1 MGILDE
7 MPEDGSAISVEDLAA
22 RVKASPELVGMFQ
35 RLILLPLHFVEPLA
49 LTA

>member
-22 RVKASPELVGMFQ
+22 RVKANPELVGMFSAGA
-35 RLILLPLHFVEPLA
+35 ILFPL
-49 LTA
+49 